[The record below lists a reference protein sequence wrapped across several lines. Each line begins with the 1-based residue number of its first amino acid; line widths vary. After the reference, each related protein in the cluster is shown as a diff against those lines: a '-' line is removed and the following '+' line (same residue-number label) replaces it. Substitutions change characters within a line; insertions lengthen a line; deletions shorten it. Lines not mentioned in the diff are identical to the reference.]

1 MDKSRPV
8 RILYMEDDVGLAR
21 LVQKRMR
28 RAGYN
33 VDIAGNGK
41 IGLEM
46 YETGKYDIIAVDQQM
61 PGYSGIEVIKIL
73 ASMGPLPPVVMI
85 TGQGNELVAV
95 EALKIGAGDY
105 VVKGVDG
112 KYLETLPGVVER
124 LLERRRLIEEKKA
137 AVEALRH
144 SERQLELIADNLPAL
159 VSYVGLDDL
168 RYRFVNIKFE
178 KIFKIPR
185 TQIIGSRIKDILD
198 RSNYESV
205 LKYIDIVRQGQSVS
219 YETSFMTAGARR
231 WLDVNYVPDINEQ
244 GDVEAAIMLGFDITE
259 RKIAEDALKKAN
271 EAALQGLH
279 AAEAANRAK
288 SVFLASVSHELRTP
302 LNAILGFSK
311 SMADKPDISSEYRKN
326 LDIIHNQGEHLLSLI
341 NRMIEISRIEDTS
354 AATNRIDTVLKDL
367 QTEDK
372 HKESDVCQKID
383 TDEFISIFAAL
394 PSGLIADLEQAIFDV
409 NIDHIY
415 SLIELIRKLEAALA
429 DALKDCVDNFEYEK
443 ILKIIQQVQEGSR
456 RT

>member
-8 RILYMEDDVGLAR
+8 PILYMEDDVGLAR

-112 KYLETLPGVVER
+112 EYLETLPGVIER

-168 RYRFVNIKFE
+168 RYRFVNRAFE
-178 KIFKIPR
+178 AACKIHR
-185 TQIIGSRIKDILD
+185 DQIIGAHIKDILD
-198 RSNYESV
+198 
-205 LKYIDIVRQGQSVS
+205 QS
-219 YETSFMTAGARR
+219 
-231 WLDVNYVPDINEQ
+231 Q
-244 GDVEAAIMLGFDITE
+244 
-259 RKIAEDALKKAN
+259 
-271 EAALQGLH
+271 
-279 AAEAANRAK
+279 
-288 SVFLASVSHELRTP
+288 
-302 LNAILGFSK
+302 
-311 SMADKPDISSEYRKN
+311 
-326 LDIIHNQGEHLLSLI
+326 
-341 NRMIEISRIEDTS
+341 
-354 AATNRIDTVLKDL
+354 
-367 QTEDK
+367 
-372 HKESDVCQKID
+372 
-383 TDEFISIFAAL
+383 
-394 PSGLIADLEQAIFDV
+394 
-409 NIDHIY
+409 
-415 SLIELIRKLEAALA
+415 
-429 DALKDCVDNFEYEK
+429 
-443 ILKIIQQVQEGSR
+443 
-456 RT
+456 